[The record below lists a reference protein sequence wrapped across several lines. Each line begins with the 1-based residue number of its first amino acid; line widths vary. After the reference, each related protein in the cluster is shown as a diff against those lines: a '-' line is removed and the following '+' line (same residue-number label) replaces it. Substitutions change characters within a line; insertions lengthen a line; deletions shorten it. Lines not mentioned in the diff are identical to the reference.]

1 MDVEALFE
9 EVCSLFEDDVRDGA
23 TKTAE
28 AFCRLV
34 EDNMPFDALE
44 ELKQIMGVE
53 DGGDESS
60 FITDIFDE
68 RWGSEDAGTGEEGE
82 TICRLLCE
90 ICERYTK
97 LTRHHLY
104 PRQLHAKLA
113 SRVPAAE
120 LSRTI
125 SICRMCH
132 ATVHRLFSNDEL
144 AASYHT
150 LETLMDTEAMEKYAK
165 WASKQK
171 GAGDRRV
178 L

>member
-28 AFCRLV
+28 AFCKLV

-53 DGGDESS
+53 EGDESS

-82 TICRLLCE
+82 TICHLLCE

-132 ATVHRLFSNDEL
+132 ATVHRLFSNDAL

-150 LETLMDTEAMEKYAK
+150 LETLMDTEAMQKYAK